1 MSAGAHQQPGLLL
14 GAGER
19 PPVIHQNRIHLRTPR
34 PLVLTSEQ
42 PTVLLFNVLVYVPTG
57 FAVFVRLSE
66 IFQRREL
73 VSVSQYLLL
82 PGVNPLPPI
91 QVSLTGDVPLLAIPA
106 NTTLVCVEL
115 LTSE

>member
-1 MSAGAHQQPGLLL
+1 MSAGPLQQPGLLL

-19 PPVIHQNRIHLRTPR
+19 PPVIHQNRIHLRTSR

-42 PTVLLFNVLVYVPTG
+42 PSVILFNVLVYVPTG

-66 IFQRREL
+66 IFQRRDL
-73 VSVSQYLLL
+73 ISVSQYLLL

-91 QVSLTGDVPLLAIPA
+91 QVSLTGDVPLLPIPA
-106 NTTLVCVEL
+106 NTTLVCVKL

>member
-1 MSAGAHQQPGLLL
+1 MSAGPHQQPGLLL
-14 GAGER
+14 AAGER
-19 PPVIHQNRIHLRTPR
+19 PPVIHQNRIHLRTSR
-34 PLVLTSEQ
+34 HLVLTSEQ
-42 PTVLLFNVLVYVPTG
+42 PSVILFNVLVYVPTG

-66 IFQRREL
+66 IFQRRDL

-82 PGVNPLPPI
+82 PGINPLPPI
-91 QVSLTGDVPLLAIPA
+91 QVSLTGDVPLLPIPA